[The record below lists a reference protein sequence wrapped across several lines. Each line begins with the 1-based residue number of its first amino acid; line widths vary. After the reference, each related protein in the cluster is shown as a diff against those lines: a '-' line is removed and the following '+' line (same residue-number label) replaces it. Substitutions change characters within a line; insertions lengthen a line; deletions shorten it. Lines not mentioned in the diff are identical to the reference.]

1 MLRAVLKELFRYRAL
16 VTNLVLKDIR
26 LKYRDS
32 VFGVLWSLLHP
43 LLLLAVYT
51 LAFKVVMRV
60 PVDNYPSF
68 LLVGL
73 LPWTFF
79 AASLQGSTLSIIGA
93 GGLIRKARFPRETL
107 PLATVLFSFVQLAL
121 ALSAFLPAAVLF
133 LKLRLSWAAILF
145 LPILFIHFI
154 LTLGLALCLAA
165 LAVRFRDVVHLTE
178 VALTLVFWLTP
189 ILYPVALA
197 PKGLIRLFTFSPPA
211 AFAIAYQDVLYW
223 GRVPESSLWLT
234 MILGAVMALSIG
246 VLVFRRRAV
255 FFAEEV

>member
-1 MLRAVLKELFRYRAL
+1 MIVLKELFRYRAL
-16 VTNLVLKDIR
+16 ALNLVLKDLR

-51 LAFKVVMRV
+51 LAFKIVMRV
-60 PVDNYPSF
+60 PVENYPAF

-79 AASLQGSTLSIIGA
+79 ATSLQGSTLSVIGA
-93 GGLIRKARFPRETL
+93 GGLMRKVRFPRETL
-107 PLATVLFSFVQLAL
+107 PLATVLFAFVQLAL
-121 ALSAFLPAAVLF
+121 ALAAFLPAAVL
-133 LKLRLSWAAILF
+133 LLRLRLSWTALLF
-145 LPILFIHFI
+145 VPILGVHFI
-154 LTLGLALCLAA
+154 LTLGLALCLSA
-165 LAVRFRDVVHLTE
+165 LAVRFRDVIHLTE

-197 PKGLIRLFTFSPPA
+197 PKALVRLFSFSPPA
-211 AFAIAYQDVLYW
+211 AFTIAYQDVLYW
-223 GRVPESSLWLT
+223 GRAPDGRLWLA
-234 MILGAVMALSIG
+234 MITGAILALSVG
-246 VLVFRRRAV
+246 VLVFRRRAA